1 MVKET
6 VGLNK
11 EVMFKKVIDVL
22 EECKASPSKED
33 ANNACGKHIAHQ
45 LRSFS
50 QNQEYLPQF
59 KIHELIRQ

>member
-1 MVKET
+1 MR
-6 VGLNK
+6 LSK

-22 EECKASPSKED
+22 EDCKASPSKED

-50 QNQEYLPQF
+50 QNQEYLLQF
-59 KIHELIRQ
+59 KIHELICQCQEQ